1 MKIHIVR
8 EGQESIENYK
18 KVTVSNNSVD
28 LSDIS
33 DNECTFILAGD
44 TLDNFSLEN
53 IPLFIQNLTKKVRMG
68 GSLVIGG
75 TDIRLFAK
83 SVINGMTP
91 ENEASNMVG
100 LVQSM
105 SIIANTL
112 DIIKS
117 LGMQIESTQINGFH
131 YEVTAKRG
139 Q

>member
-8 EGQESIENYK
+8 EGQETIENYK

-91 ENEASNMVG
+91 ENEASNKVG

>member
-8 EGQESIENYK
+8 EGQETIENYK

-91 ENEASNMVG
+91 ENEASNMGG

>member
-8 EGQESIENYK
+8 EGQETIENYK

-83 SVINGMTP
+83 SVINGMNP

>member
-1 MKIHIVR
+1 MLFQII
-8 EGQESIENYK
+8 II
-18 KVTVSNNSVD
+18 D
-28 LSDIS
+28 
-33 DNECTFILAGD
+33 
-44 TLDNFSLEN
+44 FSLEN

>member
-8 EGQESIENYK
+8 EGQETIENYK

>member
-8 EGQESIENYK
+8 EGQETIENYK

-100 LVQSM
+100 LVKSM

>member
-8 EGQESIENYK
+8 EGQETIENYK

-53 IPLFIQNLTKKVRMG
+53 ITIFIQNLTKKVRMG

-83 SVINGMTP
+83 SGINGMTP

>member
-8 EGQESIENYK
+8 EGQETIENYK

-105 SIIANTL
+105 AIIANTL